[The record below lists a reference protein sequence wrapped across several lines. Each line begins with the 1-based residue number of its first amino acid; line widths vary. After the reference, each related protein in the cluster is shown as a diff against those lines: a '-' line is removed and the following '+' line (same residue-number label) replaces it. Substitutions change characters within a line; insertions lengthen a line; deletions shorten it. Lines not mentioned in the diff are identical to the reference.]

1 MPTEGHLAASTLAR
15 YRRILEA
22 KAEEMRRG
30 LSAERAAEFVH
41 RPEEPLDFGD
51 WCQKSHDQWFFVNQN
66 RREVELLRE
75 IEAAIRR
82 LDRGHYG
89 KCLRCSDAIAPA
101 RLEALPWA
109 SHCLRCQQKSSPP
122 ASAS

>member
-1 MPTEGHLAASTLAR
+1 MPTEGRKAASTLAR
-15 YRRILEA
+15 HRRTLEA

-41 RPEEPLDFGD
+41 RPDEPLDFGD

-75 IEAAIRR
+75 VEAAIRR
-82 LDRGHYG
+82 LDQGRYG
-89 KCLRCSDAIAPA
+89 KCTRCGEAIAPA

-109 SHCLRCQQKSSPP
+109 SQCLRCQQKSSSSV
-122 ASAS
+122 SA